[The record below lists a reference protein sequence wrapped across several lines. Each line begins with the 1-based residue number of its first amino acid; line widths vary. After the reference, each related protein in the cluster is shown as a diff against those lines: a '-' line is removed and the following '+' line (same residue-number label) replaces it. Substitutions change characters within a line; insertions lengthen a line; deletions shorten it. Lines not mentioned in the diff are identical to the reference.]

1 MKSKDTKFDVSMLF
15 ELFFFVDNACLLM
28 QQWVAQHWL
37 SEGKTMPRPRSVP
50 KISESEILTIL
61 IFYHYSGYKCFEYYY
76 KALVLNDLKTY
87 FPTAPSYN
95 YFIEL
100 IERVALPM
108 AILAKLTCQQA
119 EKTGIYYI
127 DAKALPVCD
136 MLRAKQHKVFAQTAS
151 KGKSSMGWFFGFKLH
166 LIVNHKGQIVD
177 FALTTG
183 QVADNSKDL
192 LNKLLEKISGTL
204 FGDKGYLTTL
214 WNNFFEKGL
223 KIITKVKKNMKN
235 RLMSLEERL
244 LLKKRPMIEAINDIL
259 TSVLT

>member
-1 MKSKDTKFDVSMLF
+1 MPKRYLF
-15 ELFFFVDNACLLM
+15 ETCC
-28 QQWVAQHWL
+28 
-37 SEGKTMPRPRSVP
+37 E
-50 KISESEILTIL
+50 
-61 IFYHYSGYKCFEYYY
+61 
-76 KALVLNDLKTY
+76 
-87 FPTAPSYN
+87 PSN
-95 YFIEL
+95 IKF
-100 IERVALPM
+100 
-108 AILAKLTCQQA
+108 
-119 EKTGIYYI
+119 
-127 DAKALPVCD
+127 
-136 MLRAKQHKVFAQTAS
+136 FAQTAS

>member
-1 MKSKDTKFDVSMLF
+1 
-15 ELFFFVDNACLLM
+15 
-28 QQWVAQHWL
+28 
-37 SEGKTMPRPRSVP
+37 
-50 KISESEILTIL
+50 
-61 IFYHYSGYKCFEYYY
+61 
-76 KALVLNDLKTY
+76 
-87 FPTAPSYN
+87 
-95 YFIEL
+95 
-100 IERVALPM
+100 
-108 AILAKLTCQQA
+108 
-119 EKTGIYYI
+119 
-127 DAKALPVCD
+127 

>member
-1 MKSKDTKFDVSMLF
+1 
-15 ELFFFVDNACLLM
+15 
-28 QQWVAQHWL
+28 
-37 SEGKTMPRPRSVP
+37 
-50 KISESEILTIL
+50 
-61 IFYHYSGYKCFEYYY
+61 
-76 KALVLNDLKTY
+76 
-87 FPTAPSYN
+87 
-95 YFIEL
+95 
-100 IERVALPM
+100 
-108 AILAKLTCQQA
+108 
-119 EKTGIYYI
+119 
-127 DAKALPVCD
+127 

-244 LLKKRPMIEAINDIL
+244 LLKKKDL
-259 TSVLT
+259 